1 MEGDRWEGTEGRKG
15 EGVIILLEPIHV
27 QRRDDEMSIVRGSG
41 KGSIRKEE
49 DIPLVPSSRH

>member
-1 MEGDRWEGTEGRKG
+1 MGRDGREEGRRG
-15 EGVIILLEPIHV
+15 DDILLEPIHV